1 MNPHFD
7 RIGHFRVLVIG
18 RSNAGKTTLLQR
30 VCNSIELPEVTNSK
44 GGKVVYLVPQY
55 FHDLV
60 HYPMWSTTRKGHVNI
75 EDEIIF
81 QSNPG
86 FIFHDSRGF
95 EAGSEDEVKLMKKFV
110 AERAA
115 ALILEQRI
123 HVIWYC
129 IPLTDYD
136 RPIMP
141 AEELFFNECNIA
153 NVPVIVVLTKA
164 DAMELV
170 AIGQLRDE
178 GLAMKEAKLRAG
190 ELTTEILNKLKT
202 RIEAQ
207 LAGFKYPPKDCV
219 SLSKMN
225 KDQADCNPLLRCTVD
240 ALDEKEL
247 QKLVMSTQR
256 INFVLNIEFT
266 ISFMMKAVHSFS
278 YNKGYLE
285 LDTVGCMPYT
295 KVR

>member
-18 RSNAGKTTLLQR
+18 RSKAGKTTLLQR
-30 VCNSIELPEVTNSK
+30 VCNSTELSEVTNSK
-44 GGKVVYLVPQY
+44 GGKIDPTVVQGSLE
-55 FHDLV
+55 
-60 HYPMWSTTRKGHVNI
+60 GHVNI

-207 LAGFKYPPKDCV
+207 LAGFKYPPKDC
-219 SLSKMN
+219 MN

-266 ISFMMKAVHSFS
+266 I
-278 YNKGYLE
+278 
-285 LDTVGCMPYT
+285 
-295 KVR
+295 R